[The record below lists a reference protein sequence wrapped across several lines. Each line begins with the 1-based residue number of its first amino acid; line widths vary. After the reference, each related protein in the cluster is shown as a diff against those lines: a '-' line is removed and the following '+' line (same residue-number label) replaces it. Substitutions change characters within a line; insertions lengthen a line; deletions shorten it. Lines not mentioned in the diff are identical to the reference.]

1 MIDKLT
7 DEEIKKLQDV
17 KNKAKATLK
26 EKQNT
31 KDVLK

>member
-7 DEEIKKLQDV
+7 EEEIKKLQDV

-31 KDVLK
+31 TDVLK

>member
-7 DEEIKKLQDV
+7 DEEIKKLQDL

-31 KDVLK
+31 KEVLK